1 MKPDK
6 IIVSDTSYKNDDAY
20 EVIASNIS
28 VVNLLNEEGIAE
40 EDMHEDAVMS
50 YYVDYYVAQYKN
62 GNFSQF
68 VWNSG
73 WSEELNQMIEESLKK
88 IGAEKHLE
96 LFQDQCSKVKQ
107 LNDEQLEMFLEGEY
121 FGLNEIRDSL
131 KNDSFYT
138 LEEDLTALHSQWL
151 KNHPDLKVLTI
162 DEMFAELE
170 KWIGRKIE
178 R

>member
-1 MKPDK
+1 MKQDK

-28 VVNLLNEEGIAE
+28 IVNLLNEEGIAE
-40 EDMHEDAVMS
+40 EYMHEDSVMS

-73 WSEELNQMIEESLKK
+73 WSEELNKMIEEGLKK

-96 LFQDQCSKVKQ
+96 LFQDQCSKV
-107 LNDEQLEMFLEGEY
+107 EQLDDEKLEIFLEGEY
-121 FGLNEIRDSL
+121 FGPNEIRDSL

-138 LEEDLTALHSQWL
+138 LEEDITVLHSQWL